1 MRYNLLMQTRGK
13 IAQIGDSKMKVLD
26 IFLPLSPAQAIVVEK
41 AQILANTFGEN
52 EQKTELRIASL
63 LLKNKSVSAAKQ
75 ARSFNQ
81 FVEKFMPALFV
92 QAKKLAQSANIA
104 RSESPRN
111 GKYFYYLSFADL
123 PEYISDPWHGA
134 INKADILREAILQSA

>member
-1 MRYNLLMQTRGK
+1 MNV
-13 IAQIGDSKMKVLD
+13 ID
-26 IFLPLSPAQAIVVEK
+26 IFLPLSPAQASNVEK
-41 AQILANTFGEN
+41 AQKLANTYGEN

-63 LLKNKSVSAAKQ
+63 LLNNKNESAAKQ

>member
-1 MRYNLLMQTRGK
+1 
-13 IAQIGDSKMKVLD
+13 MKVLD

-81 FVEKFMPALFV
+81 FVELIR
-92 QAKKLAQSANIA
+92 QI
-104 RSESPRN
+104 
-111 GKYFYYLSFADL
+111 FYEKLSF
-123 PEYISDPWHGA
+123 
-134 INKADILREAILQSA
+134 KARKTPIKTRRFVIYKNGQDGSIGEMRCVQTQNLRKKS